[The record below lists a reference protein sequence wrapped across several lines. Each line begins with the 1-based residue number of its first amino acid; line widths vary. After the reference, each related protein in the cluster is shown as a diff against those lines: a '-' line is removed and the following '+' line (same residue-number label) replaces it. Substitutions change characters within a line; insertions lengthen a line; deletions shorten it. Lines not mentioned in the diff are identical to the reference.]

1 MFNGILNYFSK
12 NLLAINSKAKNSIL
26 FSAIFPHINV
36 LVWLLV
42 FAVQCNFLFALP
54 DEYKIKT
61 VVIDP
66 GHGGKDP
73 GAIGYSKT
81 YEKDIVLAVG
91 LKLGEFIKKNYP
103 DIKVVYTRDK
113 DVFVELQERAA
124 IANKA
129 NADLFISIHCNA
141 NNDRNAYG
149 AETYCLGLHRSEA
162 NLEVAKRENSVI
174 LLEDNYVE
182 KYDGF
187 DPNAPEAHI
196 IFSLFQYAFLNQ
208 SVSFASKVDN
218 QLVVTASRKSRGVK
232 QAGFLVLYKTTMP
245 GVLIELGF
253 ISNKNEETF
262 MKSAEGQATLAK
274 GIFNAFSAYKKELQ
288 NESGI
293 INQNIEINNN
303 TPSPTNNNAT
313 EKKEIE
319 KTEAVKELPVVNKVE
334 EPVSK
339 NTNAN
344 NTSTNNTVAKENI
357 PSDNPTVS
365 YTFKV
370 QFAAS
375 KVKLPADEPRLK
387 KVLEYEIEKADN
399 GYLRYL
405 SGNFISL
412 KTAESQRDVLKQ
424 IGYSDAF
431 IVPYENGVKRITM
444 KEYLEKQP

>member
-1 MFNGILNYFSK
+1 MLWAFLIHPLV
-12 NLLAINSKAKNSIL
+12 L
-26 FSAIFPHINV
+26 FSAPV
-36 LVWLLV
+36 
-42 FAVQCNFLFALP
+42 

-73 GAIGYSKT
+73 GAIGYTKS

-91 LKLGEFIKKNYP
+91 LKLGELIKKHYP
-103 DIKVVYTRDK
+103 EIKVVYTRDK

-218 QLVVTASRKSRGVK
+218 QLVATANRKSRGVK

-253 ISNKNEETF
+253 ISNKNEEAY
-262 MKSAEGQATLAK
+262 MKSADGQTEMAT
-274 GIFNAFSAYKKELQ
+274 GIFNAFSAYKKEIQ
-288 NESGI
+288 SEKNS
-293 INQNIEINNN
+293 INLKPEKN
-303 TPSPTNNNAT
+303 TPPPAPPVNV
-313 EKKEIE
+313 EKKEPE
-319 KTEAVKELPVVNKVE
+319 KTEPVKKDTPVITKAPEKTEVIKEQKPIVE
-334 EPVSK
+334 EKKPETK
-339 NTNAN
+339 PIEN
-344 NTSTNNTVAKENI
+344 NSNNGTKAEIAKENI
-357 PSDNPTVS
+357 PTDNPIAN
-365 YTFKV
+365 YIFKV

-399 GYLRYL
+399 GYLRYM

-412 KTAESQRDVLKQ
+412 KTAESQRDILKQ
-424 IGYSDAF
+424 IGFTDAF
-431 IVPYENGVKRITM
+431 IVPYENGTKRITIR
-444 KEYLEKQP
+444 EYLEKNP

>member
-1 MFNGILNYFSK
+1 
-12 NLLAINSKAKNSIL
+12 
-26 FSAIFPHINV
+26 
-36 LVWLLV
+36 
-42 FAVQCNFLFALP
+42 
-54 DEYKIKT
+54 
-61 VVIDP
+61 VVIDA

-73 GAIGYSKT
+73 GAIGYSKS
-81 YEKDIVLAVG
+81 YEKNIVLAVS
-91 LKLGEFIKKNYP
+91 LKLGALIQKHFP

-141 NNDRNAYG
+141 NADRNAYG
-149 AETYCLGLHRSEA
+149 SETYCLGLHRSEA

-196 IFSLFQYAFLNQ
+196 IFSLFQYAFINQ
-208 SVSFASKVDN
+208 SVSFASKIE
-218 QLVVTASRKSRGVK
+218 QQMAATANRKSRGVK

-253 ISNKNEETF
+253 ISNKNDEAFLT
-262 MKSAEGQATLAK
+262 SAAGQDATAQGLL
-274 GIFNAFSAYKKELQ
+274 NAFANYKKEIQ
-288 NESGI
+288 GDKEAF
-293 INQNIEINNN
+293 NIQPEKN
-303 TPSPTNNNAT
+303 TPAPVVT
-313 EKKEIE
+313 EKKDTVVKPAETKTTVTTIKSPEKVIPVETKATQPVVEEKIISE
-319 KTEAVKELPVVNKVE
+319 KTIVKPLETETKPLSVEKIPNDNAV
-334 EPVSK
+334 
-339 NTNAN
+339 A
-344 NTSTNNTVAKENI
+344 
-357 PSDNPTVS
+357 PS
-365 YTFKV
+365 YIFKV

-405 SGNFISL
+405 SGKFISF
-412 KTAESQRDVLKQ
+412 KTAESQKDILKQ
-424 IGYSDAF
+424 IGFSDAF
-431 IVPYENGVKRITM
+431 IVPYENGTKRITLN
-444 KEYLEKQP
+444 EYLEKKP

>member
-1 MFNGILNYFSK
+1 M
-12 NLLAINSKAKNSIL
+12 
-26 FSAIFPHINV
+26 
-36 LVWLLV
+36 
-42 FAVQCNFLFALP
+42 
-54 DEYKIKT
+54 
-61 VVIDP
+61 VIDA

-73 GAIGYSKT
+73 GAIGYSKVQ
-81 YEKDIVLAVG
+81 EKDVTLAVS
-91 LKLGEFIKKNYP
+91 LKLGQLIKKHYP

-149 AETYCLGLHRSEA
+149 TETYCLGLHRSEA

-196 IFSLFQYAFLNQ
+196 IFSLFQYAFINQ
-208 SVSFASKVDN
+208 SVSFASKIDN
-218 QLVVTASRKSRGVK
+218 QLTVTSSRKSRGVK

-253 ISNKNEETF
+253 ISNKNEEAF
-262 MKSAEGQATLAK
+262 LKSTYGQESVAL
-274 GIFNAFSAYKKELQ
+274 GIFNAFSAYKKEIQGDKEAL
-288 NESGI
+288 
-293 INQNIEINNN
+293 NIKPEKTPPPAPPNVAETKDTIKTELN
-303 TPSPTNNNAT
+303 TPINTP
-313 EKKEIE
+313 KEIE
-319 KTEAVKELPVVNKVE
+319 K
-334 EPVSK
+334 
-339 NTNAN
+339 
-344 NTSTNNTVAKENI
+344 
-357 PSDNPTVS
+357 PTVVEKNIKPDIPEKTTPIKTEDKPIVTETKIVLPEKIPDENPINS
-365 YTFKV
+365 YIFKV

-405 SGNFISL
+405 SGKFISL
-412 KTAESQRDVLKQ
+412 KTAESQKDVLRQ
-424 IGYSDAF
+424 IGFTDAF
-431 IVPYENGVKRITM
+431 IVPYENGTKRITIN
-444 KEYLEKQP
+444 EYLEKKEP

>member
-1 MFNGILNYFSK
+1 M
-12 NLLAINSKAKNSIL
+12 
-26 FSAIFPHINV
+26 
-36 LVWLLV
+36 
-42 FAVQCNFLFALP
+42 
-54 DEYKIKT
+54 
-61 VVIDP
+61 VIDA

-73 GAIGYSKT
+73 GAIGYSKS
-81 YEKDIVLAVG
+81 YEKNIVLAVS
-91 LKLGEFIKKNYP
+91 LKLGALIQKHFP

-141 NNDRNAYG
+141 NADRNAYG
-149 AETYCLGLHRSEA
+149 SETYCLGLHRSEA

-196 IFSLFQYAFLNQ
+196 IFSLFQYAFINQ
-208 SVSFASKVDN
+208 SVSFASKIE
-218 QLVVTASRKSRGVK
+218 QQMAATANRKSRGVK

-253 ISNKNEETF
+253 ISNKNDEAFLT
-262 MKSAEGQATLAK
+262 SAAGQDATAQGLL
-274 GIFNAFSAYKKELQ
+274 NAFANYKKEIQ
-288 NESGI
+288 GDKEAF
-293 INQNIEINNN
+293 NIQPEKN
-303 TPSPTNNNAT
+303 TPAPVVT
-313 EKKEIE
+313 EKKDTVVKPAETKTTVTTIKSPEKVIPVETKATQPVVEEKIISE
-319 KTEAVKELPVVNKVE
+319 KTIVKPLETETKPLSVEKIPNDNAV
-334 EPVSK
+334 
-339 NTNAN
+339 A
-344 NTSTNNTVAKENI
+344 
-357 PSDNPTVS
+357 PS
-365 YTFKV
+365 YIFKV

-405 SGNFISL
+405 SGKFISF
-412 KTAESQRDVLKQ
+412 KTAESQKDILKQ
-424 IGYSDAF
+424 IGFSDAF
-431 IVPYENGVKRITM
+431 IVPYENGTKRITLN
-444 KEYLEKQP
+444 EYLEKKP